1 MKALLWNT
9 EPFACLVFLK
19 LWFAEKQHTG
29 SMIVDNTSQC
39 DAQSTELVQERLVK
53 LFHRFLLSVPIW
65 HKIIVLFAK

>member
-1 MKALLWNT
+1 MSRDISSAAL
-9 EPFACLVFLK
+9 FYLVFFQF
-19 LWFAEKQHTG
+19 WFTEKKHTRTTIINE
-29 SMIVDNTSQC
+29 SSQC